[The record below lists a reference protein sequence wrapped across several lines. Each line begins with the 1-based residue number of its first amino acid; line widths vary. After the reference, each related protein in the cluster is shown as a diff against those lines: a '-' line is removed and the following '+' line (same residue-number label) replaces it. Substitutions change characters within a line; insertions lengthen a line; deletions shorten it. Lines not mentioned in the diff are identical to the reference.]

1 MDTGSV
7 FTKGRPRA
15 RAAVWVGM
23 LAPQFPTWES
33 LLLTP
38 VLTTCEIA
46 VWVSVCVSVWP
57 SVSKFEKLETQIL
70 FLVLNLFTRH
80 GFVDLCHSLK

>member
-15 RAAVWVGM
+15 RASVWVGM
-23 LAPQFPTWES
+23 LAPHFPTWES

-46 VWVSVCVSVWP
+46 VWMSVCVSVWP
-57 SVSKFEKLETQIL
+57 SVSKFEKPENPDFVSGTQ
-70 FLVLNLFTRH
+70 
-80 GFVDLCHSLK
+80 FVHPTWVC